1 MPITKLPP
9 EFAMKRLELLDYGR
23 FLATISVMAFHYLFN
38 GISNGKISTLS
49 YMPDVIDFAKYGYLG
64 VEFFFMISGYVIFFS
79 AKNKTAS
86 GFAVSRAVRLYP
98 AFWVAVIFTAV
109 VAQFWG
115 GPKMSVSALQVIANL
130 TMIPNLFGF
139 QFVDGVYWTLLF
151 ELKFYLLV
159 TVGLML
165 GLQSRLELL
174 FLIWPFAM
182 LLALIAGQQHLP
194 YSGGYYCY
202 FSAGAVLAIQKNK
215 LSGYSVSSLLIALY
229 LCIAF
234 SCGMAPELSVHRGI
248 YYSPYIIGFI
258 VAAQYAFFLFLNSS
272 LGSGLKIPWSR
283 LAGGLTYPVYLIH
296 AHFGYMFLSRFARDD
311 NRGAAYL
318 ATLLLV
324 LGFAYLI
331 HEFVERRNA
340 GTWHAMFSQTLGRV
354 IEILNGRLSSLAR
367 AYVSPINRT
376 HVGRLP
382 GTAERKVIDASSLA
396 RQTRISE
403 AQSRASSKL

>member
-1 MPITKLPP
+1 
-9 EFAMKRLELLDYGR
+9 MKRLELLDYGR

-38 GISNGKISTLS
+38 GISNGKISSIS

-79 AKNKTAS
+79 ARNKTAS
-86 GFAVSRAVRLYP
+86 RFAVSRAVRLYP
-98 AFWVAVIFTAV
+98 AFWFAVIFTAV

-165 GLQSRLELL
+165 GLQNRLELL

-182 LLALIAGQQHLP
+182 FLAQISGQQHLP
-194 YSGGYYCY
+194 FLGGYYCY
-202 FSAGAVLAIQKNK
+202 FSVGAVLAIQKNR
-215 LSGYSVSSLLIALY
+215 LSGYSVSSLLVALY

-234 SCGMAPELSVHRGI
+234 SCGMAPELSAHRGV
-248 YYSPYIIGFI
+248 YYSPYIIGLII
-258 VAAQYAFFLFLNSS
+258 VAQYVFFLFLNSS
-272 LGSGLKIPWSR
+272 RGSSLKIPWSR

-296 AHFGYMFLSRFARDD
+296 AHFGYMFLSRFGHDN

-318 ATLLLV
+318 AALFMV

-340 GTWHAMFSQTLGRV
+340 GMWHLMFSQTLGRLIDV
-354 IEILNGRLSSLAR
+354 LNGRLFSLAR
-367 AYVSPINRT
+367 VYVNPIKRT
-376 HVGRLP
+376 R
-382 GTAERKVIDASSLA
+382 
-396 RQTRISE
+396 
-403 AQSRASSKL
+403 